1 MTFVTRGYAMR
12 PGIGV
17 LLPIALAAAP
27 RVLADDA
34 LRCGAAIV
42 TTGMVADQVAAR
54 CGEPTSKSTEETP
67 VTTRSRRGTVK
78 TSAGGRI
85 ERWTYDRGYG
95 QLPALLTFEHGK
107 LKSIE
112 LLARR

>member
-1 MTFVTRGYAMR
+1 MR
-12 PGIGV
+12 LPTGV
-17 LLPIALAAAP
+17 LLSFALTGAP
-27 RVLADDA
+27 SVFADDA
-34 LRCGAAIV
+34 LRCGNALV
-42 TTGMVADQVAAR
+42 VTGMVTAEVVAK
-54 CGEPTSKSTEETP
+54 CGEPSSKSTEETP

-78 TSAGGRI
+78 TAAGGRI

>member
-1 MTFVTRGYAMR
+1 MR
-12 PGIGV
+12 PGIRV
-17 LLPIALAAAP
+17 LIPLVLAAAP
-27 RVLADDA
+27 RAFADDA
-34 LRCGAAIV
+34 LRCGNAIV
-42 TTGMVADQVAAR
+42 TTGMVADQVAAK
-54 CGEPTSKSTEETP
+54 CGEPSSKSKEETP
-67 VTTRSRRGTVK
+67 VTMRSRHGTVK
-78 TSAGGRI
+78 TVAGGRI

>member
-1 MTFVTRGYAMR
+1 MR
-12 PGIGV
+12 LRTGV
-17 LLPIALAAAP
+17 SLAFAFALATAA
-27 RVLADDA
+27 RVSADDA
-34 LRCGAAIV
+34 LRCGNAIV
-42 TTGMVADQVAAR
+42 TTGMVATEVAAK

-78 TSAGGRI
+78 TAAGGRI

-95 QLPALLTFEHGK
+95 KLPALLTFEHGK

-112 LLARR
+112 LLPRR

>member
-1 MTFVTRGYAMR
+1 MR
-12 PGIGV
+12 PRIGV
-17 LLPIALAAAP
+17 LLASAFVLVAAA
-27 RVLADDA
+27 RVSADDS
-34 LRCGAAIV
+34 LRCGNAIV
-42 TTGMVADQVAAR
+42 ATGMVEGEVLAK
-54 CGEPTSKSTEETP
+54 CGEPSSKSTEDTP

-78 TSAGGRI
+78 TTAGGRI

-112 LLARR
+112 LLAHR

>member
-1 MTFVTRGYAMR
+1 MR
-12 PGIGV
+12 LALGV
-17 LLPIALAAAP
+17 LLPLALAALCAS
-27 RVLADDA
+27 ADDT
-34 LRCGAAIV
+34 LRCGNAIV
-42 TTGMVADQVAAR
+42 TTGMVTGEVVAK
-54 CGEPTSKSTEETP
+54 CGEPASKATEETP

-78 TSAGGRI
+78 TAAGGRI

-112 LLARR
+112 LLPRR